1 MDQLGESPARRFAE
15 DFARS
20 GLAAKTNDLYDRT
33 VEFYRQVV
41 GPTCFPLCI
50 EDLQLFVWVLTKANY
65 AFNLIAT
72 FVGGLRSRNKSLGS
86 DLSPSE
92 AFRLKHILQA
102 AKKATAGQPVS
113 KMRPL
118 SRSDVLGVFHSWPP
132 KRFRGA
138 AAMLTGICGL
148 LRAEELLALKWE
160 DVFTTT
166 AEGSDSLVLGLT
178 IKSSK
183 TDQVAAGQTAYV
195 ACTASVLGPSGAG
208 VRGAEPCDFCPAHVL
223 LSWRGSSRPDDVIFP
238 IPYSSFMAQI
248 REKLGPVVTLRSAAR
263 LPMWP

>member
-1 MDQLGESPARRFAE
+1 MDQLGESQARRAW
-15 DFARS
+15 
-20 GLAAKTNDLYDRT
+20 
-33 VEFYRQVV
+33 QVV

-65 AFNLIAT
+65 AFNSIAT

-102 AKKATAGQPVS
+102 AKTATA
-113 KMRPL
+113 
-118 SRSDVLGVFHSWPP
+118 DVLGVFHNWPP

-138 AAMLTGICGL
+138 AAMLIGICGL

-195 ACTASVLGPSGAG
+195 ACTASVLGPRD
-208 VRGAEPCDFCPAHVL
+208 VHV
-223 LSWRGSSRPDDVIFP
+223 S
-238 IPYSSFMAQI
+238 YT
-248 REKLGPVVTLRSAAR
+248 K
-263 LPMWP
+263 